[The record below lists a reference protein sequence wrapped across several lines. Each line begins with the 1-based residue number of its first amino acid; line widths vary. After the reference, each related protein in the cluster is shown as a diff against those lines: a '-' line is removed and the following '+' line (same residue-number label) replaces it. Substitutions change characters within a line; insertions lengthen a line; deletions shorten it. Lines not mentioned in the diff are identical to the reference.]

1 MSAPLALDST
11 AGDPLFRRQHY
22 TQARPKSQFEIFI
35 SRICFSDAL
44 VLPGADNSAGEN
56 QERFPLCNLAYSV

>member
-44 VLPGADNSAGEN
+44 VLPGARQFG
-56 QERFPLCNLAYSV
+56 R